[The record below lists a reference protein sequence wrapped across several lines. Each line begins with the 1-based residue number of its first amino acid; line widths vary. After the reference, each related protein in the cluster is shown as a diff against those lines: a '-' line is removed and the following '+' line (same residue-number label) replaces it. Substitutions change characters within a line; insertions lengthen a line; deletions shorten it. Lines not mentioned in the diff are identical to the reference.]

1 MTTVFSNIDSQAAIG
16 PVHALSPGTWLSC
29 VRPAVSQEPN
39 AGITIDQIAAQQ
51 IGQDTPL
58 PSLEV
63 ATDVRGGGG
72 FCDRDYGCSYAGTIS
87 FRTPTTPL
95 PMENDPRKLFI
106 RLFGQGD
113 NAAERARLS
122 KQYGSL
128 LDMLTGEVN
137 SLQRSLGPSDKACCP
152 TISRPS
158 AKSSAAFRRLEARD
172 LSNVDIPDAPAG
184 TPPVRSAHQ
193 PDVRPGRA
201 GVSGEHDARLHLH
214 DGGRGQRPDL
224 QPHRRVRRLPSAVAP
239 QQRSRRRWT
248 AWSRSRPYHTQV
260 FAKFLDKLA
269 AMPDGDGTML
279 DHSLFLYGSNMSN
292 SNAHNHYPLP
302 TSFVGGW
309 KTVKGNRHVVAPE
322 KTPLSNVLLTFLD
335 KINVPRTSWATAPA
349 SWWTPSHAGRSWL
362 RAFRPAAFR
371 RLLAVGLIS
380 VATAPSA
387 AFAADVVD
395 ASGST
400 PLLVAASNDD
410 VAQVKQLLKAGAN
423 PNVRN
428 KLDTTPLLEAAFHS
442 NSEIIKALL
451 DAGADPNA
459 AGADGQ
465 TPLMLVA
472 RGTNVAAA
480 KMLLEKGANPRAR
493 EAQRRQTA
501 LMWAAA
507 NSQGPMTRLLVEVG
521 RGAGRTNGHRP

>member
-1 MTTVFSNIDSQAAIG
+1 MFVTRKHLTRRTVLRGLGATLGLPLLDAMIPARTALAQTAAKAAPHVGFIYFPHGAVMNRWTPTSQGEIGEFGDILKPLDKFKPMTTVFSNIDSQAPIG

-29 VRPAVSQEPN
+29 TRPAISQE
-39 AGITIDQIAAQQ
+39 AHGGTTIDQIAARQ

-95 PMENDPRKLFI
+95 PMETDPRKLFI

-137 SLQRSLGPSDKACCP
+137 ALQRSLGPSDKRVLSDYLE
-152 TISRPS
+152 TVREIE
-158 AKSSAAFRRLEARD
+158 RRIQKTEARD
-172 LSNVDIPDAPAG
+172 LSHVDIPDAPLG
-184 TPPVRSAHQ
+184 TPPFDEHINLMFDLVALAYQANMTRVFTFMMAAEVSGQTYNHI
-193 PDVRPGRA
+193 
-201 GVSGEHDARLHLH
+201 GVSDAFHPLSHHNNEPAKMERLVKV
-214 DGGRGQRPDL
+214 Q
-224 QPHRRVRRLPSAVAP
+224 
-239 QQRSRRRWT
+239 T
-248 AWSRSRPYHTQV
+248 YHTQV

-309 KTVKGNRHVVAPE
+309 KAVKGNRHVVAPE

-335 KINVPRTSWATAPA
+335 KIDIAQDKLGDST
-349 SWWTPSHAGRSWL
+349 GKL
-362 RAFRPAAFR
+362 
-371 RLLAVGLIS
+371 
-380 VATAPSA
+380 
-387 AFAADVVD
+387 VD
-395 ASGST
+395 
-400 PLLVAASNDD
+400 
-410 VAQVKQLLKAGAN
+410 
-423 PNVRN
+423 
-428 KLDTTPLLEAAFHS
+428 
-442 NSEIIKALL
+442 
-451 DAGADPNA
+451 
-459 AGADGQ
+459 
-465 TPLMLVA
+465 M
-472 RGTNVAAA
+472 
-480 KMLLEKGANPRAR
+480 
-493 EAQRRQTA
+493 
-501 LMWAAA
+501 
-507 NSQGPMTRLLVEVG
+507 
-521 RGAGRTNGHRP
+521 

>member
-1 MTTVFSNIDSQAAIG
+1 MFVTRKHLTRRTVLRGLTATLGLPLLDAMIPARTALAQTAAKTTPHVGFIYFPHGAVMNRWTPTSQSEIGEFGDILKPLDKYKAMTTLFSNIDSQAPIG

-29 VRPAVSQEPN
+29 TRPAISQE
-39 AGITIDQIAAQQ
+39 AHGGTTIDQIAAQQ

-95 PMENDPRKLFI
+95 PMETDPRKLFI

-137 SLQRSLGPSDKACCP
+137 ALQRSLGPSDKRVLSDYLE
-152 TISRPS
+152 TVREIE
-158 AKSSAAFRRLEARD
+158 RRIQKTEARD
-172 LSNVDIPDAPAG
+172 LSNVDIPDAPRG
-184 TPPVRSAHQ
+184 IPPFDEHINLMFDLVALAYQANMTRVFTFMMAAEVSGQTYNHI
-193 PDVRPGRA
+193 
-201 GVSGEHDARLHLH
+201 GVSDAFHPLSHHNNEPAKMDRLVKV
-214 DGGRGQRPDL
+214 Q
-224 QPHRRVRRLPSAVAP
+224 
-239 QQRSRRRWT
+239 T
-248 AWSRSRPYHTQV
+248 YHTQV

-322 KTPLSNVLLTFLD
+322 KTPLANVLLTFLD
-335 KINVPRTSWATAPA
+335 KINI
-349 SWWTPSHAGRSWL
+349 GQ
-362 RAFRPAAFR
+362 
-371 RLLAVGLIS
+371 
-380 VATAPSA
+380 
-387 AFAADVVD
+387 D
-395 ASGST
+395 
-400 PLLVAASNDD
+400 
-410 VAQVKQLLKAGAN
+410 
-423 PNVRN
+423 
-428 KLDTTPLLEAAFHS
+428 KL
-442 NSEIIKALL
+442 
-451 DAGADPNA
+451 G
-459 AGADGQ
+459 DG
-465 TPLMLVA
+465 T
-472 RGTNVAAA
+472 G
-480 KMLLEKGANPRAR
+480 K
-493 EAQRRQTA
+493 
-501 LMWAAA
+501 
-507 NSQGPMTRLLVEVG
+507 LVE
-521 RGAGRTNGHRP
+521 A

>member
-1 MTTVFSNIDSQAAIG
+1 MFVTRKHLTRRTILRGLGATLGLPLLDAMIPARTALAQTAAKATPHVGFVYFPHGAVMNRWTPTSQSEIGEFGDILKPLDKYKAKTTVFSNIDSQAPIG

-29 VRPAVSQEPN
+29 TRPAISQE
-39 AGITIDQIAAQQ
+39 AHGGTTIDQIAAQQ

-95 PMENDPRKLFI
+95 PMETDPRKLFI

-137 SLQRSLGPSDKACCP
+137 ALQRSLGPSDKRVLSDYLE
-152 TISRPS
+152 TVREIE
-158 AKSSAAFRRLEARD
+158 RRIQKTEARD
-172 LSNVDIPDAPAG
+172 LSHVDIPDAPRG
-184 TPPVRSAHQ
+184 IPPFDEHINLMFDLVALAYQANMTRVFTFMMAAEVSGQTYNHI
-193 PDVRPGRA
+193 
-201 GVSGEHDARLHLH
+201 GVSDAFHPLSHHNNEPAKMDRLVKV
-214 DGGRGQRPDL
+214 Q
-224 QPHRRVRRLPSAVAP
+224 
-239 QQRSRRRWT
+239 T
-248 AWSRSRPYHTQV
+248 YHTQV

-322 KTPLSNVLLTFLD
+322 KTPLANVLLTFLD
-335 KINVPRTSWATAPA
+335 RINV
-349 SWWTPSHAGRSWL
+349 GQDKL
-362 RAFRPAAFR
+362 
-371 RLLAVGLIS
+371 G
-380 VATAPSA
+380 
-387 AFAADVVD
+387 D
-395 ASGST
+395 ST
-400 PLLVAASNDD
+400 G
-410 VAQVKQLLKAGAN
+410 K
-423 PNVRN
+423 
-428 KLDTTPLLEAAFHS
+428 
-442 NSEIIKALL
+442 
-451 DAGADPNA
+451 
-459 AGADGQ
+459 
-465 TPLMLVA
+465 
-472 RGTNVAAA
+472 
-480 KMLLEKGANPRAR
+480 
-493 EAQRRQTA
+493 
-501 LMWAAA
+501 
-507 NSQGPMTRLLVEVG
+507 LVE
-521 RGAGRTNGHRP
+521 A